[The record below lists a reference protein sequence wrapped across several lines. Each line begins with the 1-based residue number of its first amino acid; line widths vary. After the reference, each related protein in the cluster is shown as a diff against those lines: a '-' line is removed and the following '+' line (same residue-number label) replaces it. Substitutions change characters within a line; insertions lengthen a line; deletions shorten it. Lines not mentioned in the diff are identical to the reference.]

1 MSESPSL
8 LPRVPL
14 SAADAEAR
22 TDAVEDALYLLA
34 TGYVERAVKPM
45 KLRRV
50 EYDGAKKC
58 AEYDVIEQQI
68 EETVVAPNVTA
79 IRYWLANRRP
89 EAWGAQPDPSEQASL
104 EKMDALL
111 SQLGGPA
118 DP

>member
-1 MSESPSL
+1 MSERPLL

-14 SAADAEAR
+14 DAADAEAR

-34 TGYVERAVKPM
+34 TGYIERAVKQV
-45 KLRRV
+45 KLRHI

-58 AEYDVIEQQI
+58 AEYDVIEPQV

-79 IRYWLANRRP
+79 IRFWLANRRP
-89 EAWGAQPDPSEQASL
+89 EAWDAQGGPAEQASL

-111 SQLGGPA
+111 ARIAGPS